1 MMSHALSLHL
11 LLLTSIFSTAQISS
25 ASTPPAYTATDLI
38 LLNCGASAIA
48 NDTSHRSWD
57 GDARSR
63 YMPSNAASISS
74 ASEASTMDPSVFP
87 VPYRTARLFHSPF
100 TYTFPLT
107 TGQKFLRLYFYP
119 NAYSDVNAT
128 QSLFSLTANSFTLL
142 RNFSAFLHSPSL
154 SRPAFMKEFIVN
166 IGATQRLDLTFTPN
180 PKSSAFINGI
190 EIVSIPDKLY
200 FKGNDVVIK
209 FVDQVY
215 YLNSDTAL
223 ENLYRLN
230 VGGARVAIE
239 DDSGPTRGMFRG
251 WNPDDDY
258 ISFADV
264 GWKKHDEGVVI
275 KYTAQTPRYTA
286 PPRVYTSA
294 RFMTNISKSLEW
306 GFPVD
311 SGFCYL
317 LRFHFCEFLQEATVP
332 NDRAFSIIINN
343 QTADI
348 QIDVIV
354 FAGGPDIPVFRD
366 YIIWVPDDGD
376 RGKQDLRLSLVPL
389 LSVEPRLISA
399 LLNGLE
405 IFKLNDTKGSFA
417 AANPELTMVS
427 SPPAAPLPPKKNSG
441 GSSVIYAV
449 TGSAIGVAAVLAAVI
464 FLIFRRRRRMKDSAT
479 SVTKSSWVPLSTGSR
494 START
499 SGSGISLPSD
509 LCRYFSID
517 EIRTATRNFDD
528 NFVIGKGG
536 FGNVYKGLIDNA
548 ATTVAIKRL
557 NPNSSQGARE
567 FLTEIEMLSKLRH
580 LHLVSLIG
588 YCDDDGEMIL
598 VYDYMAHGT
607 LRDHIIHTSDDANSP
622 LLWKQRLQICL
633 GAAKGLDYLHTGAK
647 HAIIHRDVKSTNI
660 LLDDKW
666 VAKVSDFGLS
676 KVGPAAGGQTHVSTV
691 VKGSFGY
698 VDPEYW
704 RRQQLTLKS
713 DVYSFGVVLF
723 EVLCARA
730 VINTALPKE
739 QVNLGD
745 WAKLC
750 YRKGKLDQII
760 DPNLKDQIA
769 PECLSNFAEI
779 AVACLR
785 DNGIDRP
792 SMNDIVWKLE
802 FALQLQ
808 VSAESRDG
816 AAAYGDGNGNGAVNP
831 SLPLLGM
838 GIGASNTT
846 TDYDDTFSRSKSSD
860 FSTSSSSEK
869 LKSGDVFS
877 EIINPLG
884 R

>member
-1 MMSHALSLHL
+1 MMSHALYL

-25 ASTPPAYTATDLI
+25 ASTPAYTATELI
-38 LLNCGASAIA
+38 LLSCGASTIT
-48 NDTSHRSWD
+48 NDTSLRSWD
-57 GDARSR
+57 SDARSR
-63 YMPSNAASISS
+63 YMLSNAASSS

-87 VPYRTARLFHSPF
+87 VPYQTARLFHFPF

-119 NAYSDVNAT
+119 NAYSDVDAT
-128 QSLFSLTANSFTLL
+128 QSLFSITANSFTLL
-142 RNFSAFLHSPSL
+142 GNFSAFLHSQSL

-258 ISFADV
+258 IFFRDH
-264 GWKKHDEGVVI
+264 GWNQYDEGVVI
-275 KYTAQTPRYTA
+275 NYTAQTPPYTA

-294 RFMTNISKSLEW
+294 RFMTNISISLEW

-311 SGFCYL
+311 SGFFYL
-317 LRFHFCEFLQEATVP
+317 LRFHFCEFLQEVTVP
-332 NDRAFSIIINN
+332 NERVFSIIINN

-348 QIDVIV
+348 EIDVII

-389 LSVEPRLISA
+389 LSVRPKFISA

-417 AANPELTMVS
+417 AANPELTVDS
-427 SPPAAPLPPKKNSG
+427 STLEVPPPLRKRKSG
-441 GSSVIYAV
+441 GSSIIYAV
-449 TGSAIGVAAVLAAVI
+449 TGSVAGVLAVVTAIG
-464 FLIFRRRRRMKDSAT
+464 FLIFRRRRKMKDSAT
-479 SVTKSSWVPLSTGSR
+479 SVAKSSTGSSW
-494 START
+494 STAKT
-499 SGSGISLPSD
+499 SGSAAVSLPSEF
-509 LCRYFSID
+509 CRYFSFDDIK
-517 EIRTATRNFDD
+517 TATRNFDHE
-528 NFVIGKGG
+528 FIIGKGG

-557 NPNSSQGARE
+557 NPSSNQGASE
-567 FLTEIEMLSKLRH
+567 FRTEIEMLSKLRH

-607 LRDHIIHTSDDANSP
+607 LHDHIINNSENSP
-622 LLWKQRLQICL
+622 LTWKQRLQISM
-633 GAAKGLDYLHTGAK
+633 GAAKGLHYLHSGTK

-660 LLDDKW
+660 LLDHNW
-666 VAKVSDFGLS
+666 VAKISDFGLS
-676 KVGPAAGGQTHVSTV
+676 KKGHSNDSFTYISTN
-691 VKGSFGY
+691 VKGTFGY
-698 VDPEYW
+698 LDPKYLSTN
-704 RRQQLTLKS
+704 QLTRKS
-713 DVYSFGVVLF
+713 DVYAFGVVLF
-723 EVLCARA
+723 ELLSGRA
-730 VINTALPKE
+730 AVD
-739 QVNLGD
+739 V
-745 WAKLC
+745 
-750 YRKGKLDQII
+750 KLDEEQHSLAGWARICVREGQVDRLVDTKLAGQIS
-760 DPNLKDQIA
+760 A
-769 PECLSNFAEI
+769 
-779 AVACLR
+779 ACL
-785 DNGIDRP
+785 NVFVGIAGRCIHIQPLERP
-792 SMNDIVWKLE
+792 TMADVVMGLE
-802 FALQLQ
+802 LALALQLTTEVEDITDHSQ
-808 VSAESRDG
+808 QESLAPQTIKVKG
-816 AAAYGDGNGNGAVNP
+816 E
-831 SLPLLGM
+831 LEE
-838 GIGASNTT
+838 T
-846 TDYDDTFSRSKSSD
+846 
-860 FSTSSSSEK
+860 K
-869 LKSGDVFS
+869 LK
-877 EIINPLG
+877 
-884 R
+884 